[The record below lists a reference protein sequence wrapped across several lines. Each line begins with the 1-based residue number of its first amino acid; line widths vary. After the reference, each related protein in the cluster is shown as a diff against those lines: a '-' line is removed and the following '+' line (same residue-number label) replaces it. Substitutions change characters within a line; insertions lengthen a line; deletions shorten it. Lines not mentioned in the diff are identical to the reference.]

1 MNKNILILSLNF
13 MQLPKMFHHI
23 PEATSVSHTGNQI
36 ATDFDNYTPNY
47 IESKMFCY
55 KLNTSR
61 SYRKR
66 SVTVQ
71 CMSPIA
77 HAQW

>member
-1 MNKNILILSLNF
+1 MNKSILILSLNL
-13 MQLPKMFHHI
+13 MQLPH
-23 PEATSVSHTGNQI
+23 VSHTGNQI

-47 IESKMFCY
+47 IESKMFCS
-55 KLNTSR
+55 KLNSSR

-66 SVTVQ
+66 SLTVQ

-77 HAQW
+77 Q